1 MNKNFIQFFAADYG
15 HKTKPSNHQIVF
27 SEDLPDLPV
36 VEGLLESITGEYQE
50 RLSGTLNKWV
60 ISKSL

>member
-1 MNKNFIQFFAADYG
+1 MNKIFIQFIADYG
-15 HKTKPSNHQIVF
+15 HKTKPSNQNVF

-36 VEGLLESITGEYQE
+36 VEGLLESITGEYQD

-60 ISKSL
+60 ISKNL